1 MAEKKPMQGKK
12 VSAADAKKA
21 DKTKIGVATSERPK
35 HDVEGQAIVYT
46 TAICPNGHVVWL
58 YYDTV
63 NYHYYTCGVCGVLF
77 YV

>member
-1 MAEKKPMQGKK
+1 MAEEKPRQGKAL
-12 VSAADAKKA
+12 SGADAKSK
-21 DKTKIGVATSERPK
+21 DKSKMGVATTERPK
-35 HDVEGQAIVYT
+35 SEVEGQAIVYT
-46 TAICPNGHVVWL
+46 TAVCPNGHLVWL